1 MRELLRLETRTAE
14 VIPGEGHEP
23 QYNRV
28 RSKQT
33 ASLEDKSQGRQR
45 PERRLPPGEEGSL
58 LSWRPERRSSLIACL
73 ELLPEGLFLGLSVGF
88 INKARPRHDTRLFF
102 KRASPVEPS

>member
-14 VIPGEGHEP
+14 VISGEGHEP
-23 QYNRV
+23 RYNRV

-45 PERRLPPGEEGSL
+45 PERQLPRGRRGHCFHGGQ
-58 LSWRPERRSSLIACL
+58 ERRSSLIACL
-73 ELLPEGLFLGLSVGF
+73 ELLPEGPLSWAFCGF
-88 INKARPRHDTRLFF
+88 H
-102 KRASPVEPS
+102 